1 MENIPIENISCE
13 KKVRWLLPVML
24 ILFILVVATLPMM
37 IGITYSGRSDDP
49 DHVLTYTKGQLRWD
63 AGSSVNSD
71 GSAIMDLFDAEY
83 TNVKSDDGRDVVAP
97 GTEGH
102 SFIRL
107 KNNVDGQI
115 TYTAV
120 LYRILTDED
129 LKVQPSFEGTYQ
141 KANKYTLPEGVT
153 TDMVVQAVTG
163 TVKGSEVQDF
173 DIVWNWAFYESDEQD
188 AKDTALGVKAQTA
201 PDRVTVGVY
210 IVVEDNNSYGGGGD
224 LESGGGSGGGGGG
237 TSIEDCLICKPEPP
251 LAAPKGGS
259 MSRLAPYAALIAIA
273 AVVLICSAVDQR
285 KKAAYEA
292 AREDKRKW
300 RA

>member
-13 KKVRWLLPVML
+13 KKVRWLLPVLL

-37 IGITYSGRSDDP
+37 IGLTYSGRSDDP
-49 DHVLTYTKGQLRWD
+49 DHVLTYTKGQLQWD
-63 AGSSVNSD
+63 AGSSVDSD
-71 GSAIMDLFDAEY
+71 GAAIMDLFDAEY
-83 TNVKSDDGRDVVAP
+83 TNVKSDDGRDIVAP
-97 GTEGH
+97 GTDGH

-120 LYRILTDED
+120 LYRIRTDED
-129 LKVQPSFEGTYQ
+129 LKVNVSLEGEYQ

-163 TVKGSEVQDF
+163 TVKGREAKDF
-173 DIVWNWAFYESDEQD
+173 DIVWDWAFYENDEQD

-224 LESGGGSGGGGGG
+224 LGSGSGSGGGGGG
-237 TSIEDCLICKPEPP
+237 TSIEDCLICKPKPP

-273 AVVLICSAVDQR
+273 EVVMVSSVVDQR